1 MITPFELNADFQYA
15 LNVFEKTFNSV
26 FLTGRAGT
34 GKSTLLSLF
43 RHTSRKQCVVLA
55 PTGVAALNVQGQT
68 IHSFFGFPGKFITPA
83 DIRIRR
89 DKAVT
94 FRKLETL
101 IIDEVSMVRADIIDC
116 IDYALRM
123 ARNINAPFGGV
134 QMIFI
139 GDLFQLPPIVSSPE
153 EKLFFQQNYDSP
165 HFFSANV
172 FKKGFKY
179 EMIELKKVYRQSERH
194 FVRLLDAVR
203 EGEIDY
209 DDLETLNERYIG
221 ENKLMSNANFITL
234 SARNNLVDEINQK
247 ELAQLTT
254 PSYQFIA
261 QITGAF
267 DPKQVQAESVI
278 TLKQGAQVMF
288 VKNDNVKREYVNGSI
303 GKIIALSQDRILVS
317 LEDMNEKETIIEVE
331 KQKWE
336 VLHYRLST
344 DGDKIETETVGTF
357 QQYPLRL
364 AWAITIHK
372 SQGKTFDRVYIDLG
386 AGAFE
391 TGQTYVALSRCR
403 TLNGIILKRKLLP
416 TDIRI
421 DERVVDYYQHLRRNL
436 N

>member
-15 LNVFEKTFNSV
+15 LNVFEKTYNSV

-43 RHTSRKQCVVLA
+43 RHTTRKQCVILA

-89 DKAVT
+89 DRAFT
-94 FRKLETL
+94 FRKLEIL

-116 IDYALRM
+116 IDYALRSS
-123 ARNINAPFGGV
+123 RNNNMPFGGV

-153 EKLFFQQNYDSP
+153 EKVFFLQNYDSP

-172 FKKGFKY
+172 FKKGFRY

-203 EGEIDY
+203 EGEIDF

-221 ENKLMSNANFITL
+221 DNSLMSNANFITL
-234 SARNNLVDEINQK
+234 SARNNLVDQINHQ
-247 ELAQLTT
+247 ELAKLTT
-254 PSYQFIA
+254 PQYQFVA
-261 QITGAF
+261 QITGTF
-267 DPKQVQAESVI
+267 DPKQVQADSVI

-288 VKNDNVKREYVNGSI
+288 VKNDTVKREYVNGSI
-303 GKIIALSQDRILVS
+303 GKIIELSHDRILVS
-317 LEDMNEKETIIEVE
+317 LEDMREKQTLVEVE

-336 VLHYRLST
+336 VLHYRIST

-416 TDIRI
+416 TDIKI
-421 DERVVDYYQHLRRNL
+421 DERVVEYYQHLRRHL

>member
-89 DKAVT
+89 DKAFT

-116 IDYALRM
+116 IDYALRVS
-123 ARNINAPFGGV
+123 RNNNAPFGGV

-153 EKLFFQQNYDSP
+153 EKLFFQQHYDSP

-203 EGEIDY
+203 EGELDY
-209 DDLETLNERYIG
+209 DDLEVLNERFIG
-221 ENKLMSNANFITL
+221 NNMLMSNANFITL
-234 SARNNLVDEINQK
+234 SARNNLVDEINRQ
-247 ELAQLTT
+247 ELAKLTT
-254 PSYQFIA
+254 TQYQFIA
-261 QITGAF
+261 QITGTF
-267 DPKQVQAESVI
+267 DPKQVQADSVI

-303 GKIIALSQDRILVS
+303 GKIIELSEDRILVS
-317 LEDMNEKETIIEVE
+317 LEDMSDKQTLVEVE

-336 VLHYRLST
+336 VLHYRVSV

-386 AGAFE
+386 TGAFE

-416 TDIRI
+416 TDIII
-421 DERVVDYYQHLRRNL
+421 DERVVEFYQYLRRHL

>member
-89 DKAVT
+89 DKAFT

-116 IDYALRM
+116 IDYALRVS
-123 ARNINAPFGGV
+123 RNNNAPFGGV

-153 EKLFFQQNYDSP
+153 EKLFFQQHYDSP

-203 EGEIDY
+203 EGELDY
-209 DDLETLNERYIG
+209 DDLEVLNERFIG
-221 ENKLMSNANFITL
+221 NNMLISNANFITL
-234 SARNNLVDEINQK
+234 SARNNLVDEINRQ
-247 ELAQLTT
+247 ELAKLTT
-254 PSYQFIA
+254 TQYQFVA
-261 QITGAF
+261 QITGTF
-267 DPKQVQAESVI
+267 DPKQVQADSVI

-303 GKIIALSQDRILVS
+303 GKIIELSEDRILVS
-317 LEDMNEKETIIEVE
+317 LEDMSDKQTLVEVE

-336 VLHYRLST
+336 VLHYRVSV

-386 AGAFE
+386 TGAFE

-416 TDIRI
+416 TDIII
-421 DERVVDYYQHLRRNL
+421 DERVVEFYQHLRRHL

>member
-43 RHTSRKQCVVLA
+43 RHTSRKQCVILA

>member
-89 DKAVT
+89 DKAFT

-116 IDYALRM
+116 IDYALRVS
-123 ARNINAPFGGV
+123 RNNNAPFGGV

-153 EKLFFQQNYDSP
+153 EKLFFQQHYDSP

-172 FKKGFKY
+172 FKKGFRY

-203 EGEIDY
+203 EGELDY
-209 DDLETLNERYIG
+209 DDLEVLNERFIG
-221 ENKLMSNANFITL
+221 NNMLISNANFITL
-234 SARNNLVDEINQK
+234 SARNNLVDEINRQ
-247 ELAQLTT
+247 ELAKLTT
-254 PSYQFIA
+254 TQYQFVA
-261 QITGAF
+261 QITGTF
-267 DPKQVQAESVI
+267 DPKQVQADSVI

-303 GKIIALSQDRILVS
+303 GKIIELSEDRILVS
-317 LEDMNEKETIIEVE
+317 LEDMSDKQTLVEVE

-336 VLHYRLST
+336 VLHYRVSV

-386 AGAFE
+386 TGAFE

-416 TDIRI
+416 TDIII
-421 DERVVDYYQHLRRNL
+421 DERVVEFYQHLRRHL

>member
-15 LNVFEKTFNSV
+15 LNVFEKTYNSV

-43 RHTSRKQCVVLA
+43 RHTTRKQCVILA

-89 DKAVT
+89 DRAFT
-94 FRKLETL
+94 FRKLEIL

-116 IDYALRM
+116 IDYALRIS
-123 ARNINAPFGGV
+123 RNNNMPFGGV
-134 QMIFI
+134 QIIFI

-153 EKLFFQQNYDSP
+153 EKVFFLQNYDSP

-172 FKKGFKY
+172 FKKGFRY

-203 EGEIDY
+203 EGEIDF

-221 ENKLMSNANFITL
+221 DNSLMSNANFITL
-234 SARNNLVDEINQK
+234 SARNNLVDQINHQ
-247 ELAQLTT
+247 ELAKLTT
-254 PSYQFIA
+254 PQYQFVA
-261 QITGAF
+261 QITGTF
-267 DPKQVQAESVI
+267 DPKQVQADSVI

-288 VKNDNVKREYVNGSI
+288 VKNDTVKREYVNGSI
-303 GKIIALSQDRILVS
+303 GKIIELSHDKILVS
-317 LEDMNEKETIIEVE
+317 LEDMREKQTLVEVE

-336 VLHYRLST
+336 VLHYRIST

-416 TDIRI
+416 TDIKI
-421 DERVVDYYQHLRRNL
+421 DERVVEYYQHLRRHL

>member
-15 LNVFEKTFNSV
+15 LNVFEKTYNSV

-43 RHTSRKQCVVLA
+43 RHTTRKQCVILA

-89 DKAVT
+89 DRAFT
-94 FRKLETL
+94 FRKLEIL

-116 IDYALRM
+116 IDYALRIS
-123 ARNINAPFGGV
+123 RNNNMPFGGV

-153 EKLFFQQNYDSP
+153 EKVFFLQNYDSP

-172 FKKGFKY
+172 FKKGFRY

-203 EGEIDY
+203 EGEIDF

-221 ENKLMSNANFITL
+221 DNSLMSNANFITL
-234 SARNNLVDEINQK
+234 SARNNLVDQINHQ
-247 ELAQLTT
+247 ELAKLTT
-254 PSYQFIA
+254 PQYQFVA
-261 QITGAF
+261 QITGTF
-267 DPKQVQAESVI
+267 DPKQVQADSVI

-288 VKNDNVKREYVNGSI
+288 VKNDAVKREYVNGSI
-303 GKIIALSQDRILVS
+303 GKIIELSHDKILVS
-317 LEDMNEKETIIEVE
+317 LEDMREKQTLVEVE

-336 VLHYRLST
+336 VLHYRIST

-416 TDIRI
+416 TDIKI
-421 DERVVDYYQHLRRNL
+421 DERVVEYYQHLRRHL

>member
-15 LNVFEKTFNSV
+15 LNVFEKTYNSV

-43 RHTSRKQCVVLA
+43 RHTTRKQCVILA

-89 DKAVT
+89 DRAFT
-94 FRKLETL
+94 FRKLEIL

-116 IDYALRM
+116 IDYALRIS
-123 ARNINAPFGGV
+123 RNNNMPFGGV

-153 EKLFFQQNYDSP
+153 EKVFFLQNYDSP

-172 FKKGFKY
+172 FKKGFRY

-203 EGEIDY
+203 EGEIDF

-221 ENKLMSNANFITL
+221 DNSLMSNANFITL
-234 SARNNLVDEINQK
+234 SARNNLVDQINHQ
-247 ELAQLTT
+247 ELAKLTT
-254 PSYQFIA
+254 PQYQFVA
-261 QITGAF
+261 QITGTF
-267 DPKQVQAESVI
+267 DPKQVQADSVI

-288 VKNDNVKREYVNGSI
+288 VKNDTVKREYVNGSI
-303 GKIIALSQDRILVS
+303 GKIIELSHDRILVS
-317 LEDMNEKETIIEVE
+317 LEDMREKQTLVEVE

-336 VLHYRLST
+336 VLHYRIST

-416 TDIRI
+416 TDIKI
-421 DERVVDYYQHLRRNL
+421 DERVVEYYQHLRRHL

>member
-1 MITPFELNADFQYA
+1 MHAPFELNADFQYA
-15 LNVFEKTFNSV
+15 LNVLEKTLDSV

-43 RHTSRKQCVVLA
+43 RLTSRKQCVVLA

-89 DKAVT
+89 DKAAT
-94 FRKLETL
+94 MRKIETL

-116 IDYALRM
+116 IDHALRT
-123 ARNINAPFGGV
+123 ARSINKPFGGV

-139 GDLFQLPPIVSSPE
+139 GDLFQLPPIVSTPE
-153 EKLFFQQNYDSP
+153 EKVFFQQSYESP
-165 HFFSANV
+165 HFFSAKV
-172 FKKGFKY
+172 FKQGFKY

-209 DDLETLNERYIG
+209 DDLETLNERFIG
-221 ENKLMSNANFITL
+221 DDKLATNANYITL
-234 SARNNLVDEINQK
+234 SARNNLVDEINNQ
-247 ELAQLTT
+247 ELNRLTT
-254 PSYQFIA
+254 PEYRFAA
-261 QITGAF
+261 QITGTF
-267 DPKQVQAESVI
+267 DPKQVQAEPII
-278 TLKQGAQVMF
+278 TLKRGAQVMF

-303 GKIIALSQDRILVS
+303 GKIIELSQDRILVS
-317 LEDMNEKETIIEVE
+317 LEDMDEKKTLVEVE

-336 VLHYRLST
+336 VLHYRISS
-344 DGDKIETETVGTF
+344 DGEKIETETVGTF

-372 SQGKTFDRVYIDLG
+372 SQGKTFDRVFIDLG

-421 DERVVDYYQHLRRNL
+421 DERVVEYYQYLRRHL

>member
-43 RHTSRKQCVVLA
+43 RHTSRKQCVILA

-134 QMIFI
+134 QMTFI

-179 EMIELKKVYRQSERH
+179 
-194 FVRLLDAVR
+194 
-203 EGEIDY
+203 
-209 DDLETLNERYIG
+209 
-221 ENKLMSNANFITL
+221 
-234 SARNNLVDEINQK
+234 
-247 ELAQLTT
+247 
-254 PSYQFIA
+254 
-261 QITGAF
+261 
-267 DPKQVQAESVI
+267 
-278 TLKQGAQVMF
+278 
-288 VKNDNVKREYVNGSI
+288 
-303 GKIIALSQDRILVS
+303 
-317 LEDMNEKETIIEVE
+317 
-331 KQKWE
+331 
-336 VLHYRLST
+336 
-344 DGDKIETETVGTF
+344 
-357 QQYPLRL
+357 
-364 AWAITIHK
+364 
-372 SQGKTFDRVYIDLG
+372 
-386 AGAFE
+386 
-391 TGQTYVALSRCR
+391 
-403 TLNGIILKRKLLP
+403 
-416 TDIRI
+416 
-421 DERVVDYYQHLRRNL
+421 
-436 N
+436 